1 MTVGTGAG
9 TLYLMYAGLE
19 AAVWQRKRV
28 FAMKKISLLAVI
40 ATVFLVA
47 TPAFALGGCTNSP
60 ENPTLVLA
68 GLAGGVY
75 GFRSLRT
82 YLSARKS
89 R

>member
-1 MTVGTGAG
+1 
-9 TLYLMYAGLE
+9 
-19 AAVWQRKRV
+19 
-28 FAMKKISLLAVI
+28 MKKISLLAVM
-40 ATVFLVA
+40 ATVAMVA

-75 GFRSLRT
+75 GLRSLRT
-82 YLSARKS
+82 YLSARKG